1 MPFFVAR
8 GSWGRE
14 TSPNY
19 GRLGA
24 LRSLCAVRCR
34 VHRHVF
40 RDVKRRVFTS
50 GRWWRFPSVCDRN
63 TGCHSHADTRTRDS
77 RSGRGHTGTTS
88 TRREHL
94 WGPQQSLGL

>member
-19 GRLGA
+19 GRLGSLPCLCPGWSR
-24 LRSLCAVRCR
+24 LRRYLDAYAK
-34 VHRHVF
+34 F
-40 RDVKRRVFTS
+40 FTS
-50 GRWWRFPSVCDRN
+50 GCWWRFPSVCDRN
-63 TGCHSHADTRTRDS
+63 TGCHSHADTRTGDS

-88 TRREHL
+88 TSREHL